1 MGRTRLLILLSALC
15 AGSPPQVLPVHAF
28 SGNWSVSPVT
38 IELGHKA
45 RSAVVTVSNKG
56 KGVGEFEVRVMDWTQ
71 DKKGE
76 DVYGPSKDIIYFP
89 RYMKIAADESRVIR
103 LAARVPPSRRE
114 KTYRLF
120 VTELPDRTIPKT
132 TGISLQFQFAIP
144 IFVPPP
150 ETMAKGRILDSG
162 MAGGTVHAIVVNEG
176 NARLR
181 IDSVAFQGKKPTG
194 EILFEKTIQGYILLA
209 GTSRVYAASIPAD
222 RCAALKTVD
231 LTVKARGL
239 TLKETITVDG
249 KACVRNE

>member
-1 MGRTRLLILLSALC
+1 
-15 AGSPPQVLPVHAF
+15 
-28 SGNWSVSPVT
+28 VSPVT